1 VVLAVVCAH
10 LVAQQKSAVPGF
22 ADGDW
27 SRYAGDYAGTKYS
40 KLAQINASNV
50 STLVQAWTFQG
61 VGVQQTPIVVNGV
74 MYASTPSGAVALDGT
89 TGAVIW
95 RYGSIPPAGGGRG
108 GGRGAG
114 GGRGVPPARVV
125 VARRRVAVQVAEA
138 QCRRPCEGGSYK
150 GGSVTLPS
158 RWE

>member
-1 VVLAVVCAH
+1 
-10 LVAQQKSAVPGF
+10 VPGF

-114 GGRGVPPARVV
+114 GGRGVPPAAQPENQDGAGQGGRG
-125 VARRRVAVQVAEA
+125 AAPGGGAGRGGAVPTAV
-138 QCRRPCEGGSYK
+138 
-150 GGSVTLPS
+150 
-158 RWE
+158 